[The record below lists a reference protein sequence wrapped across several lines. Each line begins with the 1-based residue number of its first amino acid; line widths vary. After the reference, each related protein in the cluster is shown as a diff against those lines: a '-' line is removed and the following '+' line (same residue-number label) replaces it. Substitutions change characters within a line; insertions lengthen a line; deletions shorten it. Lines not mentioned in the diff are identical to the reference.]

1 MAAAG
6 AREICDCEVVVV
18 GIGLPWIVCTLAKR
32 THAPRLTFLLGIG
45 HQCGAEGSPRR
56 CSRSPEFLSRNL
68 LSNAGFV
75 ASGAQLEEVL
85 ENTGFRLHVPNDL
98 ARTPLPDSEEVR
110 LLREEIDSKS
120 IYLDAS
126 V

>member
-1 MAAAG
+1 M
-6 AREICDCEVVVV
+6 
-18 GIGLPWIVCTLAKR
+18 
-32 THAPRLTFLLGIG
+32 
-45 HQCGAEGSPRR
+45 
-56 CSRSPEFLSRNL
+56 
-68 LSNAGFV
+68 SNAGFV

-98 ARTPLPDSEEVR
+98 PRTPLPNSEEVR